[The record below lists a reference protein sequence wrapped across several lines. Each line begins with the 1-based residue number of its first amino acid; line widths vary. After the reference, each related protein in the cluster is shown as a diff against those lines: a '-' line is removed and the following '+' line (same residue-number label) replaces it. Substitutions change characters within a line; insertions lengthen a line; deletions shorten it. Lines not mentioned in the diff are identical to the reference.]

1 MSTRTGKNYSYQED
15 VESADLNKGPQ
26 GWIARVRVTG
36 TNQSSIAGTETILTA
51 FTETATAQGTDRML
65 KCEAMVN
72 VLSSH
77 TTPAEVYGIVRIRA
91 GGLGGTVIA
100 YTSFVYMD
108 ALGPSSE
115 VNYHT
120 VYAVGTDSAVNG
132 SVTYY
137 VTLQLLSGTAT
148 LGTDHGTSRPG
159 MLLVS
164 DIGPT

>member
-36 TNQSSIAGTETILTA
+36 TNQSSITTETILTA

-72 VLSSH
+72 VLASH
-77 TTPAEVYGIVRIRA
+77 TVAADVYGIVRIRA
-91 GGLGGTVIA
+91 TGLGGTVIA
-100 YTSFVYMD
+100 YTSFVYRD
-108 ALGPSSE
+108 AEGPSSE
-115 VNYHT
+115 TNYHT
-120 VYAVGTDSAVNG
+120 VYAVGTDASVNG
-132 SVTYY
+132 SVTYV
-137 VTLQLLSGTAT
+137 VTLELLSGTAT